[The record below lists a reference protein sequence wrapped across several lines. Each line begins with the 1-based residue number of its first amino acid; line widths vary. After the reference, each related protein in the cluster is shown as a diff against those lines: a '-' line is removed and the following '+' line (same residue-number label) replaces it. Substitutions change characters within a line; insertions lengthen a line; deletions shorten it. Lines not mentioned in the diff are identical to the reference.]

1 MDTVD
6 TRPISLEIFLAIK
19 TGAENE
25 GWCIIYKKGHLVFS
39 VIVLWFPCSGL
50 L

>member
-25 GWCIIYKKGHLVFS
+25 GWCIIYKKGIWCF
-39 VIVLWFPCSGL
+39 VLWLPCSGL